1 MAEGRNAMS
10 QDVRQ
15 SCEAAI
21 HELLTD
27 HAKSPLENTREE
39 DFRATLLSALR
50 KKFSERALVEL
61 WDSKHDKPI
70 PQGSKQR
77 VTSLVHAEVKLGK
90 DQEKGNAKAKFDLVV
105 LKGTVQLKIKWGMT
119 DVQASIRPKDI
130 AAVIELKAAP
140 LSHPSTKEGIRND
153 LERLAGLRSNN
164 SELLCFLVI
173 IEKSLSLGLGDDE
186 QDAERVSELMK
197 FLSKK
202 EFNKHVRNVCVWY
215 LGVVDEAAGRFTPS
229 RFPRPVA

>member
-39 DFRATLLSALR
+39 DFRATLFSALR

-61 WDSKHDKPI
+61 WDSKDDKPI
-70 PQGSKQR
+70 SQESKQR

-119 DVQASIRPKDI
+119 DVQASIQPKDV

-140 LSHPSTKEGIRND
+140 VRFMRKGISKD
-153 LERLAGLRSNN
+153 LEKMAH
-164 SELLCFLVI
+164 LLKRFPNLQCFLVVLD
-173 IEKSLSLGLGDDE
+173 KSLSLRPDE
-186 QDAERVSELMK
+186 DGKDSRSIQKLENIFREVKQSAKGVQ
-197 FLSKK
+197 
-202 EFNKHVRNVCVWY
+202 VYY
-215 LGVVDEAAGRFTPS
+215 LGKRNEKIVPKLFRQAA
-229 RFPRPVA
+229 